1 MATAYALG
9 GGGPR
14 VTVAAI
20 YLVITFG
27 LGGLALAVR
36 LPPLVGFLAA
46 GFVINALGVEKV
58 PQLELLADLGVTLLL
73 FAIGLKLDV
82 RILLRREV
90 WLTTSAHMVI
100 SVALGSVVLWLA
112 AVAGVAMLA
121 GQSVQTI
128 ALLAFAMSF
137 SSTVFVVKV
146 LEERGET
153 HALYGRVAIG
163 ILVMQ
168 DIIAVVFLTVAS
180 GQSPSLWAL
189 ALVGLW
195 PLTRVLR
202 KIWSRLG
209 HGEMQS
215 LFGIV
220 MAVVPG
226 YALFSAVGL
235 KGDLG
240 ALIVGML
247 LASHPASSELARS
260 LFHIKELLL
269 VGFFVSIGL
278 TGLPDL
284 PTIGVALLMV
294 LFLPFKAAWFVML
307 LSRMKLRYRTAMLA
321 GLGLMN
327 YSEFGLIVMSV
338 GVSAGLLA
346 PAWLVEMS
354 IAVAMS
360 FVVSA
365 LVNGRGHLMVEK
377 IAARLPAQDECNL
390 NPEERPGDA
399 GDAEVVVIG
408 MGRVGFAAYQR
419 LTDHY
424 GLRVVGVDYDG
435 PRIERLAA
443 EGLRVIEGDATDL
456 DFWNQLRRSE
466 SVRIA
471 LLAMPRHGANVT
483 SLECLRES
491 GFSGRVAA
499 VARYEDEVQWA
510 RDHGVGTAFNVYAG
524 AGLEL
529 ADQVAGGGAA
539 SDSISSEVDN
549 MGPGSA
555 AHLDDDLPE
564 EPKGQPTENAPK
576 SPTRPFGPAPGAS
589 PHKHK
594 GHGPF

>member
-1 MATAYALG
+1 MTI
-9 GGGPR
+9 
-14 VTVAAI
+14 AAI
-20 YLVITFG
+20 YLVIAFG
-27 LGGLALAVR
+27 LGGLAMVVR

-46 GFVINALGVEKV
+46 GFVINALDVGEV

-90 WLTTSAHMVI
+90 WLTTSVHLVLSIAI
-100 SVALGSVVLWLA
+100 GTTVLWLA
-112 AVAGVAMLA
+112 AVAGLAMLS
-121 GQSVQTI
+121 GQSLATI

-146 LEERGET
+146 LEERGES

-163 ILVMQ
+163 VLVMQ
-168 DIIAVVFLTVAS
+168 DIVAVVFLTVTS
-180 GQSPSLWAL
+180 GTLPSLWAL
-189 ALVGLW
+189 TLVLLW

-202 KIWSRLG
+202 RIWSGLG

-220 MAVVPG
+220 MALVPG
-226 YALFSAVGL
+226 YALFSALGL

-240 ALIVGML
+240 ALIVGVL
-247 LASHPASSELARS
+247 LASHPASSELSRS

-284 PTIGVALLMV
+284 PSLGVALLMV
-294 LFLPFKAAWFVML
+294 LLLPLKSVLYLVLFAM
-307 LSRMKLRYRTAMLA
+307 MKLRYRTALLA
-321 GLGLMN
+321 GLSLMN
-327 YSEFGLIVMSV
+327 YSEFGLIVVSV
-338 GVSAGLLA
+338 GVTTGLLA

-354 IAVAMS
+354 IAVALS

-377 IAARLPAQDECNL
+377 MATRLPEQDERSL
-390 NPEERPGDA
+390 HPEERSGDA

-424 GLRVVGVDYDG
+424 QLSVVGVDYDG
-435 PRIERLAA
+435 PRIRRLADQ
-443 EGLRVIEGDATDL
+443 GLRVIEGDATDL
-456 DFWNQLRRSE
+456 DFWHQLRHSE

-471 LLAMPRHGANVT
+471 VLAMPRHGANVT
-483 SLECLRES
+483 ALACLRES
-491 GFSGRVAA
+491 GFSGTVAA
-499 VARYEDEVQWA
+499 VARYDDEVQWA
-510 RDHGVGTAFNVYAG
+510 KEHGVDIAFNVYAG

-529 ADQVAGGGAA
+529 ADQVATVAPNP
-539 SDSISSEVDN
+539 VDD
-549 MGPGSA
+549 GVR
-555 AHLDDDLPE
+555 LDPDAPE
-564 EPKGQPTENAPK
+564 A
-576 SPTRPFGPAPGAS
+576 
-589 PHKHK
+589 
-594 GHGPF
+594 

>member
-1 MATAYALG
+1 M
-9 GGGPR
+9 
-14 VTVAAI
+14 TVVAI

-27 LGGLALAVR
+27 LGGLAMAVR

-46 GFVINALGVEKV
+46 GFVINALDVGVV
-58 PQLELLADLGVTLLL
+58 PELDVAADLGVTLLL
-73 FAIGLKLDV
+73 FAIGLKLDA

-90 WLTTSAHMVI
+90 WLTTSTHMVI
-100 SVALGSVVLWLA
+100 SVVLGSIALWLA
-112 AVAGVAMLA
+112 AVAGAAMLA
-121 GQSVQTI
+121 GQSMQTI

-146 LEERGET
+146 LEERGES

-168 DIIAVVFLTVAS
+168 DIIAVVFLTATS
-180 GQSPSLWAL
+180 GHLPSPWAL
-189 ALVGLW
+189 TLVGLW
-195 PLTRVLR
+195 PLSRVLR
-202 KIWSRLG
+202 RIWTRLG

-220 MAVVPG
+220 MALVPG
-226 YALFSAVGL
+226 YALFTALGL

-240 ALIVGML
+240 ALIMGVL

-284 PTIGVALLMV
+284 PSIGIALLMV
-294 LFLPFKAAWFVML
+294 LLLPFKAAWYVLL
-307 LSRMKLRYRTAMLA
+307 LSRLKLRYRTALLA
-321 GLGLMN
+321 GLSLMN
-327 YSEFGLIVMSV
+327 YSEFGLIVVSV
-338 GVSAGLLA
+338 GVSAGMLEQV
-346 PAWLVEMS
+346 WLVEIS
-354 IAVAMS
+354 IAVALS

-365 LVNGRGHLMVEK
+365 LFNRRGHLMVEK
-377 IAARLPAQDECNL
+377 IAARLPAQDELNL
-390 NPEERPGDA
+390 NPEEHHGDA

-424 GLRVVGVDYDG
+424 RLQVVGVDYDG
-435 PRIERLAA
+435 PRIQRLAA

-456 DFWNQLRRSE
+456 YFWNQLRRSD

-471 LLAMPRHGANVT
+471 VLAMPRHGANVT
-483 SLECLRES
+483 ALECLRES
-491 GFSGRVAA
+491 GFSGKVAA
-499 VARYEDEVQWA
+499 VARYDDEVQWA
-510 RDHGVGTAFNVYAG
+510 KEHGVGIAFNVYAG

-529 ADQVAGGGAA
+529 ADQVAD
-539 SDSISSEVDN
+539 DSAPRSGKSTLRDN
-549 MGPGSA
+549 DS
-555 AHLDDDLPE
+555 
-564 EPKGQPTENAPK
+564 
-576 SPTRPFGPAPGAS
+576 PAPGS
-589 PHKHK
+589 
-594 GHGPF
+594 GG

>member
-1 MATAYALG
+1 ME
-9 GGGPR
+9 
-14 VTVAAI
+14 VVAI
-20 YLVITFG
+20 YLVVTFG
-27 LGGLALAVR
+27 LGGLALALR

-46 GFVINALGVEKV
+46 GFVINALNVEEV
-58 PQLELLADLGVTLLL
+58 PQLDVLADLGVTLLL

-90 WLTTSAHMVI
+90 WLTTSVHMLI
-100 SVALGSVVLWLA
+100 SVVLGGIALWLA
-112 AVAGVAMLA
+112 AVAGVAMLV

-128 ALLAFAMSF
+128 ALLAFALSF

-146 LEERGET
+146 LEERGES

-168 DIIAVVFLTVAS
+168 DIIAVIFLTATS
-180 GQSPSLWAL
+180 GYLPSPWAL

-202 KIWSRLG
+202 RIWSRLG

-220 MAVVPG
+220 MAFVPG
-226 YALFSAVGL
+226 YALFTAVGL

-240 ALIVGML
+240 ALIVGVL

-284 PTIGVALLMV
+284 PTIAVAVLMV
-294 LFLPFKAAWFVML
+294 LLLPFKAGWYVAL
-307 LSRMKLRYRTAMLA
+307 LSMMKLRHRTAILA
-321 GLGLMN
+321 GLSLMN
-327 YSEFGLIVMSV
+327 YSEFGLIVVSV
-338 GVSAGLLA
+338 GVSVGLLA
-346 PAWLVEMS
+346 EAWLVEMS
-354 IAVAMS
+354 IAVALS

-377 IAARLPAQDECNL
+377 IAARLPAQDERNL
-390 NPEERPGDA
+390 QPEERPVDA

-435 PRIERLAA
+435 PRIGRLA
-443 EGLRVIEGDATDL
+443 EQGLRVIEGDATDL
-456 DFWNQLRRSE
+456 DFWNRMRRSG

-471 LLAMPRHGANVT
+471 VLAMPRHGANVT
-483 SLECLRES
+483 ALECLRES
-491 GFSGRVAA
+491 GFSGQVAA
-499 VARYEDEVQWA
+499 VARYDDEVQWA
-510 RDHGVGTAFNVYAG
+510 KDHGVDIAFNVYAG

-529 ADQVAGGGAA
+529 ADQVGRGEDEPEAEAG
-539 SDSISSEVDN
+539 
-549 MGPGSA
+549 
-555 AHLDDDLPE
+555 DD
-564 EPKGQPTENAPK
+564 
-576 SPTRPFGPAPGAS
+576 PTRAESARPGERGRAD
-589 PHKHK
+589 
-594 GHGPF
+594 GA

>member
-1 MATAYALG
+1 M
-9 GGGPR
+9 
-14 VTVAAI
+14 TVVAI

-46 GFVINALGVEKV
+46 GFVINALDVEDV
-58 PQLELLADLGVTLLL
+58 PQLDVVADLGVTLLL

-82 RILLRREV
+82 RILFRREV
-90 WLTTSAHMVI
+90 WLTTSAHMLI
-100 SVALGSVVLWLA
+100 SLVLGGIALWLA
-112 AVAGVAMLA
+112 ATAGVAMLA
-121 GQSVQTI
+121 GQSMQTI
-128 ALLAFAMSF
+128 ALLGFALSF

-146 LEERGET
+146 LEERGES

-168 DIIAVVFLTVAS
+168 DVIAVVFLTATN
-180 GQSPSLWAL
+180 GHLPSLWAL
-189 ALVGLW
+189 TLVGLW

-220 MAVVPG
+220 MALVPG

-240 ALIVGML
+240 ALIVGVL

-284 PTIGVALLMV
+284 PTLGVALLMV
-294 LFLPFKAAWFVML
+294 LLLPFKAAWYVAL
-307 LSRMKLRYRTAMLA
+307 LSLMKLRHRTALLA

-327 YSEFGLIVMSV
+327 YSEFGLIVVSV

-346 PAWLVEMS
+346 QAWLVEMS
-354 IAVAMS
+354 IAVALS

-365 LVNGRGHLMVEK
+365 LVNGRRHLMLEK
-377 IAARLPAQDECNL
+377 IALRLPAQDERTL
-390 NPEERPGDA
+390 VPEERPGDA

-435 PRIERLAA
+435 PRIGRLAD

-456 DFWNQLRRSE
+456 DFWNRLRHSD
-466 SVRIA
+466 SARIA
-471 LLAMPRHGANVT
+471 VLAMPRHGANVT
-483 SLECLRES
+483 ALECLRES
-491 GFSGRVAA
+491 GFSGQVAA
-499 VARYEDEVQWA
+499 VARYDDEVQWA
-510 RDHGVGTAFNVYAG
+510 KDHGVDIAFNVYAG

-529 ADQVAGGGAA
+529 ADQVAGGTAPH
-539 SDSISSEVDN
+539 SIE
-549 MGPGSA
+549 PETGSTA
-555 AHLDDDLPE
+555 GLDTGSGE
-564 EPKGQPTENAPK
+564 KATGQPTED
-576 SPTRPFGPAPGAS
+576 GGIGGA
-589 PHKHK
+589 
-594 GHGPF
+594 

>member
-1 MATAYALG
+1 MTPHRAG
-9 GGGPR
+9 GLR
-14 VTVAAI
+14 VTVVAI

-46 GFVINALGVEKV
+46 GFVINALDVAEV
-58 PQLELLADLGVTLLL
+58 PQLDVLADLGVTLLL

-90 WLTTSAHMVI
+90 WLTTSVHMLI
-100 SVALGSVVLWLA
+100 SVALGVAALWLA
-112 AVAGVAMLA
+112 AVAGVAMLV
-121 GQSVQTI
+121 GQSMQTI
-128 ALLAFAMSF
+128 ALLAFALSF

-146 LEERGET
+146 LEERGES

-168 DIIAVVFLTVAS
+168 DIVAVVFLTATS
-180 GQSPSLWAL
+180 GHLPSPWAL

-195 PLTRVLR
+195 PLTRILR
-202 KIWSRLG
+202 KVWSRLG

-220 MAVVPG
+220 MALVPG
-226 YALFSAVGL
+226 YALFTAVGL

-240 ALIVGML
+240 ALIMGVL

-284 PTIGVALLMV
+284 PTIAVAVLMV
-294 LFLPFKAAWFVML
+294 LLLPLKAGGYIAL
-307 LSRMKLRYRTAMLA
+307 LTMMKLRHRTAILA
-321 GLGLMN
+321 GLSLMN
-327 YSEFGLIVMSV
+327 YSEFGLIVVSV
-338 GVSAGLLA
+338 GGSVGLLA
-346 PAWLVEMS
+346 EAWLVEMS
-354 IAVAMS
+354 IAVALS

-377 IAARLPAQDECNL
+377 IATRLPAQNEDTL
-390 NPEERPGDA
+390 HPEERSGDA
-399 GDAEVVVIG
+399 SDAEVVVIG
-408 MGRVGFAAYQR
+408 MGRVGYAAYQR

-435 PRIERLAA
+435 PRIGRLD
-443 EGLRVIEGDATDL
+443 EQGLRVIEGDATDL
-456 DFWNQLRRSE
+456 HFWNQLQRSD
-466 SVRIA
+466 SVRMA
-471 LLAMPRHGANVT
+471 VLAMPRHGANVT
-483 SLECLRES
+483 ALECLRES
-491 GFSGRVAA
+491 GFSGTVAA
-499 VARYEDEVQWA
+499 VARYDDEVAWA
-510 RDHGVGTAFNVYAG
+510 KEHGVDIAFNVYAG

-529 ADQVAGGGAA
+529 ADQVAGGERERQSG
-539 SDSISSEVDN
+539 DGHPDEVR
-549 MGPGSA
+549 
-555 AHLDDDLPE
+555 PE
-564 EPKGQPTENAPK
+564 
-576 SPTRPFGPAPGAS
+576 
-589 PHKHK
+589 
-594 GHGPF
+594 

>member
-1 MATAYALG
+1 M
-9 GGGPR
+9 
-14 VTVAAI
+14 TVVAI

-46 GFVINALGVEKV
+46 GFVINAVGVEEL
-58 PQLELLADLGVTLLL
+58 PQLDVLADLGVTLLL

-90 WLTTSAHMVI
+90 WLTTSVHMLV
-100 SVALGSVVLWLA
+100 SVVVGGAALWLA
-112 AVAGVAMLA
+112 AVAGVAMLV
-121 GQSVQTI
+121 GQSMQTI
-128 ALLAFAMSF
+128 ALLAFALSF

-146 LEERGET
+146 LEERGES

-168 DIIAVVFLTVAS
+168 DIIAVVFLTATS
-180 GQSPSLWAL
+180 GHLPSPWAL

-220 MAVVPG
+220 MALVPG
-226 YALFSAVGL
+226 YALFTAVGL

-240 ALIVGML
+240 ALIMGVL
-247 LASHPASSELARS
+247 LASHAASSELARS

-284 PTIGVALLMV
+284 PTIAVALLMLLLLPLKAGWYVV
-294 LFLPFKAAWFVML
+294 LLTL
-307 LSRMKLRYRTAMLA
+307 MKLRHRTAILA
-321 GLGLMN
+321 GLSLMN
-327 YSEFGLIVMSV
+327 YSEFGLIVVSV
-338 GVSAGLLA
+338 GVSVGLLA
-346 PAWLVEMS
+346 EAWLVEMS
-354 IAVAMS
+354 IAVALS

-377 IAARLPAQDECNL
+377 IATRLPAQDESTL
-390 NPEERPGDA
+390 HPEERSGDA
-399 GDAEVVVIG
+399 SDAEVVVIG
-408 MGRVGFAAYQR
+408 MGRVGYAAYQR

-435 PRIERLAA
+435 PRIGRL
-443 EGLRVIEGDATDL
+443 EEQGLRVIEGDATDL
-456 DFWNQLRRSE
+456 HFWHQLQRSD
-466 SVRIA
+466 SVRMA
-471 LLAMPRHGANVT
+471 VLAMPRHGANVT
-483 SLECLRES
+483 ALECLRES
-491 GFSGRVAA
+491 GFSGTVAA
-499 VARYEDEVQWA
+499 VARYEDEVAWA
-510 RDHGVGTAFNVYAG
+510 KEHGVDIAFNVYAG

-529 ADQVAGGGAA
+529 ADQVAGNERDRKLGEGRA
-539 SDSISSEVDN
+539 DEVR
-549 MGPGSA
+549 
-555 AHLDDDLPE
+555 PE
-564 EPKGQPTENAPK
+564 
-576 SPTRPFGPAPGAS
+576 
-589 PHKHK
+589 
-594 GHGPF
+594 

>member
-1 MATAYALG
+1 M
-9 GGGPR
+9 
-14 VTVAAI
+14 TVVAI

-27 LGGLALAVR
+27 LGGLAMAMR

-46 GFVINALGVEKV
+46 GFVINALDVGVL
-58 PQLELLADLGVTLLL
+58 PELDVAADLGVTLLL

-90 WLTTSAHMVI
+90 WLTTSVHMV
-100 SVALGSVVLWLA
+100 GSVVLGSIALWLA
-112 AVAGVAMLA
+112 AVAGAAMLA
-121 GQSVQTI
+121 GQSMQTI
-128 ALLAFAMSF
+128 ALLAFALSF

-146 LEERGET
+146 LEERGES

-168 DIIAVVFLTVAS
+168 DIIAVVFLTATS
-180 GQSPSLWAL
+180 GHLPSPWAL
-189 ALVGLW
+189 TLVGLW
-195 PLTRVLR
+195 PLSRVLR
-202 KIWSRLG
+202 KIWTRLG

-220 MAVVPG
+220 MALVPG
-226 YALFSAVGL
+226 YALFTALGL

-240 ALIVGML
+240 ALTMGVL

-284 PTIGVALLMV
+284 PSIGIALLMV
-294 LFLPFKAAWFVML
+294 LLPPFKAAWYVLL
-307 LSRMKLRYRTAMLA
+307 LSRLKLRYRTALLA
-321 GLGLMN
+321 GLSLMN
-327 YSEFGLIVMSV
+327 YSEFGLIVVSV
-338 GVSAGLLA
+338 GVSAGMLA
-346 PAWLVEMS
+346 QVWLVEIS
-354 IAVAMS
+354 IAVALS

-365 LVNGRGHLMVEK
+365 LFNRRGHLMVEK
-377 IAARLPAQDECNL
+377 IAARLPAQDELNL
-390 NPEERPGDA
+390 NPEERHGDA

-424 GLRVVGVDYDG
+424 RLRVVGVDYDG
-435 PRIERLAA
+435 PRIQRLAA

-456 DFWNQLRRSE
+456 YFWNQLRRSD

-471 LLAMPRHGANVT
+471 VLAMPRHGANVT
-483 SLECLRES
+483 ALECLRES
-491 GFSGRVAA
+491 GFSGKVAA
-499 VARYEDEVQWA
+499 VARYDDEVQWA
-510 RDHGVGTAFNVYAG
+510 KEHGVGIAFNVYAG

-529 ADQVAGGGAA
+529 ADQVAD
-539 SDSISSEVDN
+539 DSAPRSGKNTLRDN
-549 MGPGSA
+549 DS
-555 AHLDDDLPE
+555 
-564 EPKGQPTENAPK
+564 
-576 SPTRPFGPAPGAS
+576 PAPG
-589 PHKHK
+589 
-594 GHGPF
+594 GGG

>member
-1 MATAYALG
+1 M
-9 GGGPR
+9 
-14 VTVAAI
+14 TVVAI

-27 LGGLALAVR
+27 LGGLAMAVR

-46 GFVINALGVEKV
+46 GFVINALDVGVV
-58 PQLELLADLGVTLLL
+58 PELDVAADLGVTLLL

-90 WLTTSAHMVI
+90 WLTTSAHMVV
-100 SVALGSVVLWLA
+100 SVVLGSIALWLA

-121 GQSVQTI
+121 VQSMQTI
-128 ALLAFAMSF
+128 ALLAFALSF

-146 LEERGET
+146 LEERGES

-168 DIIAVVFLTVAS
+168 DIIAVVFLTATS
-180 GQSPSLWAL
+180 GHLPSPWAL
-189 ALVGLW
+189 TLVGLW
-195 PLTRVLR
+195 PLSRVLR
-202 KIWSRLG
+202 KIWTRLG

-220 MAVVPG
+220 MALVPG
-226 YALFSAVGL
+226 YALFTALGL

-240 ALIVGML
+240 ALIMGVL

-284 PTIGVALLMV
+284 PSIGIALLMA
-294 LFLPFKAAWFVML
+294 LLLPFKAAWYVLL
-307 LSRMKLRYRTAMLA
+307 LSCLKLRYRTALLA
-321 GLGLMN
+321 GLSLMN
-327 YSEFGLIVMSV
+327 YSEFGLIVVSV
-338 GVSAGLLA
+338 GVSAGMLA
-346 PAWLVEMS
+346 QVWLVEIS
-354 IAVAMS
+354 IAVALS

-365 LVNGRGHLMVEK
+365 LVNRRGHLMVEK
-377 IAARLPAQDECNL
+377 IAARLPAQDELNL
-390 NPEERPGDA
+390 NPEERHGDA

-424 GLRVVGVDYDG
+424 RLRVVGVDYDG
-435 PRIERLAA
+435 PRIQRLAA

-456 DFWNQLRRSE
+456 YFWNQLRRSD

-471 LLAMPRHGANVT
+471 VLAMPRHGANVT
-483 SLECLRES
+483 ALECLRES
-491 GFSGRVAA
+491 GFSGKVAA
-499 VARYEDEVQWA
+499 VARYDDEVQWA
-510 RDHGVGTAFNVYAG
+510 KEHGVGIAFNVYAG

-529 ADQVAGGGAA
+529 ADQVAD
-539 SDSISSEVDN
+539 DSAPRSGKN
-549 MGPGSA
+549 T
-555 AHLDDDLPE
+555 LRDDD
-564 EPKGQPTENAPK
+564 
-576 SPTRPFGPAPGAS
+576 SPAPGS
-589 PHKHK
+589 
-594 GHGPF
+594 GG

>member
-1 MATAYALG
+1 M
-9 GGGPR
+9 
-14 VTVAAI
+14 TVVAI

-27 LGGLALAVR
+27 LGGLAMAVR

-46 GFVINALGVEKV
+46 GFVINALDVGVV
-58 PQLELLADLGVTLLL
+58 PELDVAADLGVTLLL
-73 FAIGLKLDV
+73 FAIGLKLDA

-90 WLTTSAHMVI
+90 WLTTSTHMVI
-100 SVALGSVVLWLA
+100 SVVLGSIALWLA
-112 AVAGVAMLA
+112 AVAGAAMLA
-121 GQSVQTI
+121 GQSMQTI

-146 LEERGET
+146 LEERGES

-168 DIIAVVFLTVAS
+168 DIIAVVFLTATS
-180 GQSPSLWAL
+180 GHLPSPWAL
-189 ALVGLW
+189 TLVGLW
-195 PLTRVLR
+195 PLSRVLR
-202 KIWSRLG
+202 KIWTRLG

-220 MAVVPG
+220 MALVPG
-226 YALFSAVGL
+226 YALFTALGL

-240 ALIVGML
+240 ALIMGVL

-284 PTIGVALLMV
+284 PSIGIALLMV
-294 LFLPFKAAWFVML
+294 LLLPFKAAWYVLL
-307 LSRMKLRYRTAMLA
+307 LSRLKLRYRTALLA
-321 GLGLMN
+321 GLSLMN
-327 YSEFGLIVMSV
+327 FSEFGLIVVSV
-338 GVSAGLLA
+338 GVSAGMLEQV
-346 PAWLVEMS
+346 WLVEIS
-354 IAVAMS
+354 IAVALS

-365 LVNGRGHLMVEK
+365 LFNRRGHLMVEK
-377 IAARLPAQDECNL
+377 IAARLPAQDELNL
-390 NPEERPGDA
+390 NPEEHHGDA

-424 GLRVVGVDYDG
+424 RLRVVGVDYDG
-435 PRIERLAA
+435 PRIQRLAA

-456 DFWNQLRRSE
+456 YFWNQLRRSD

-471 LLAMPRHGANVT
+471 VLAMPRHGANVT
-483 SLECLRES
+483 ALECLRES
-491 GFSGRVAA
+491 GFSGKVAA
-499 VARYEDEVQWA
+499 VARYDDEVQWA
-510 RDHGVGTAFNVYAG
+510 KEHGVGIAFNVYAG

-529 ADQVAGGGAA
+529 ADQVAD
-539 SDSISSEVDN
+539 DSAPRSGKNTLRDN
-549 MGPGSA
+549 DS
-555 AHLDDDLPE
+555 
-564 EPKGQPTENAPK
+564 
-576 SPTRPFGPAPGAS
+576 PAPGS
-589 PHKHK
+589 
-594 GHGPF
+594 GG

>member
-1 MATAYALG
+1 M
-9 GGGPR
+9 
-14 VTVAAI
+14 TVVAI

-27 LGGLALAVR
+27 LGGLAMAMR

-46 GFVINALGVEKV
+46 GFVINALDVGVL
-58 PQLELLADLGVTLLL
+58 PELNVAADLGVTLLL

-90 WLTTSAHMVI
+90 WLTTSVHMV
-100 SVALGSVVLWLA
+100 GSVVLGSIALWLA
-112 AVAGVAMLA
+112 AVAGAAMLA
-121 GQSVQTI
+121 GQSMQTI
-128 ALLAFAMSF
+128 ALLAFALSF

-146 LEERGET
+146 LEERGES

-168 DIIAVVFLTVAS
+168 DIIAVVFLTATS
-180 GQSPSLWAL
+180 GHLPSPWAL
-189 ALVGLW
+189 TLVGLW
-195 PLTRVLR
+195 PLSRVLR
-202 KIWSRLG
+202 KIWTRLG

-220 MAVVPG
+220 MALVPG
-226 YALFSAVGL
+226 YALFTALGL

-240 ALIVGML
+240 ALIMGVL

-284 PTIGVALLMV
+284 PSIGIALLMV
-294 LFLPFKAAWFVML
+294 LLLPFKAAWYVLL
-307 LSRMKLRYRTAMLA
+307 LSRLKLRYRTALLA
-321 GLGLMN
+321 GLSLMN
-327 YSEFGLIVMSV
+327 YSEFGLIVVSV
-338 GVSAGLLA
+338 GVSAGMLA
-346 PAWLVEMS
+346 QVWLVEIS
-354 IAVAMS
+354 IAVALS

-365 LVNGRGHLMVEK
+365 LFNRRGHLMVEK
-377 IAARLPAQDECNL
+377 IAARLPAQDELNL
-390 NPEERPGDA
+390 NPEERHGDA

-424 GLRVVGVDYDG
+424 RLRVVGVDYDG
-435 PRIERLAA
+435 PRIQRLAA

-456 DFWNQLRRSE
+456 YFWNQLRRSD

-471 LLAMPRHGANVT
+471 VLAMPRHGANVT
-483 SLECLRES
+483 ALECLRES
-491 GFSGRVAA
+491 GFSGKVAA
-499 VARYEDEVQWA
+499 VARYDDEVQWA
-510 RDHGVGTAFNVYAG
+510 KEHGVGIAFNVYAG

-529 ADQVAGGGAA
+529 ADQVAD
-539 SDSISSEVDN
+539 DS
-549 MGPGSA
+549 
-555 AHLDDDLPE
+555 
-564 EPKGQPTENAPK
+564 APRSGK
-576 SPTRPFGPAPGAS
+576 NTLRDKDSPAPGS
-589 PHKHK
+589 
-594 GHGPF
+594 GG

>member
-1 MATAYALG
+1 M
-9 GGGPR
+9 
-14 VTVAAI
+14 TVVAI

-27 LGGLALAVR
+27 LGGLAMAVR

-46 GFVINALGVEKV
+46 GFVINALDVGVV
-58 PQLELLADLGVTLLL
+58 PELDVLADLGVTLLL

-100 SVALGSVVLWLA
+100 SVVLGSIALWLA
-112 AVAGVAMLA
+112 AVAGAAMLA
-121 GQSVQTI
+121 GQSMQTI
-128 ALLAFAMSF
+128 ALLAFGLSF

-146 LEERGET
+146 LEERGES

-168 DIIAVVFLTVAS
+168 DIIAVVFLTATS
-180 GQSPSLWAL
+180 GHLPSPWAL
-189 ALVGLW
+189 TLVGLW
-195 PLTRVLR
+195 PLSRVLR
-202 KIWSRLG
+202 KIWTRLG

-220 MAVVPG
+220 MALVPG
-226 YALFSAVGL
+226 YALFTALGL

-240 ALIVGML
+240 ALIMGVL

-269 VGFFVSIGL
+269 VAFFVSIGL

-284 PTIGVALLMV
+284 PSIGIALLM
-294 LFLPFKAAWFVML
+294 LLLLPFKAAWYVLL
-307 LSRMKLRYRTAMLA
+307 LSRLRLRYRSALLA
-321 GLGLMN
+321 GLSLMN
-327 YSEFGLIVMSV
+327 YSEFGLIVVSV
-338 GVSAGLLA
+338 GVSAGLLE
-346 PAWLVEMS
+346 PVWLVEMS
-354 IAVAMS
+354 IAVALS

-377 IAARLPAQDECNL
+377 IAARLPAQDERSL
-390 NPEERPGDA
+390 NPEERHGDA

-435 PRIERLAA
+435 PRIQRLAA

-456 DFWNQLRRSE
+456 YFWNQLRRSD

-471 LLAMPRHGANVT
+471 VLAMPRHGANVT
-483 SLECLRES
+483 ALECLRES
-491 GFSGRVAA
+491 GFSGKVAA
-499 VARYEDEVQWA
+499 VARYDDEVQWA
-510 RDHGVGTAFNVYAG
+510 KEHGVGIAFNVYAG

-529 ADQVAGGGAA
+529 ADQVADDSAPRSGKSTLRD
-539 SDSISSEVDN
+539 SDSPEL
-549 MGPGSA
+549 GS
-555 AHLDDDLPE
+555 
-564 EPKGQPTENAPK
+564 G
-576 SPTRPFGPAPGAS
+576 G
-589 PHKHK
+589 
-594 GHGPF
+594 

>member
-1 MATAYALG
+1 MT
-9 GGGPR
+9 
-14 VTVAAI
+14 TVAI
-20 YLVITFG
+20 YLVVTFG
-27 LGGLALAVR
+27 LGGLAMALR

-46 GFVINALGVEKV
+46 GFVINALDVEHI
-58 PQLELLADLGVTLLL
+58 PQLEILADLGVTLLL

-90 WLTTSAHMVI
+90 WLTTSVHMLI
-100 SVALGSVVLWLA
+100 SVVFGGAALWLA
-112 AVAGVAMLA
+112 AVAGMSMLT
-121 GQSVQTI
+121 GQSLQTI
-128 ALLAFAMSF
+128 ALLAFALSF

-146 LEERGET
+146 LEERGES

-168 DIIAVVFLTVAS
+168 DIVAVVFLTATS
-180 GQSPSLWAL
+180 GHLPSPWAL

-202 KIWSRLG
+202 KIWTRLG

-220 MAVVPG
+220 MAFVPG

-240 ALIVGML
+240 ALIIGVL
-247 LASHPASSELARS
+247 LASHSASSELARS

-284 PTIGVALLMV
+284 PTIGVAMLMV
-294 LFLPFKAAWFVML
+294 LLLPFKAGWYVAL
-307 LSRMKLRYRTAMLA
+307 LSLMRLRHRTSLLA
-321 GLGLMN
+321 GLSLMN
-327 YSEFGLIVMSV
+327 YSEFGLIVVSV
-338 GVSAGLLA
+338 GVSAGMLA

-354 IAVAMS
+354 IAVALS

-377 IAARLPAQDECNL
+377 IAARLPAQDEQKL
-390 NPEERPGDA
+390 QPEERPVDA

-435 PRIERLAA
+435 RRIQRLA
-443 EGLRVIEGDATDL
+443 EDGLRVVEGDATDL
-456 DFWNQLRRSE
+456 DFWHRLRHSE
-466 SVRIA
+466 SARIA
-471 LLAMPRHGANVT
+471 ILAMPRHGANVT
-483 SLECLRES
+483 ALDCLRES
-491 GFSGRVAA
+491 GFSGTVAA
-499 VARYEDEVQWA
+499 VARYDDEVAWA
-510 RDHGVGTAFNVYAG
+510 KEQGVEIAFNVYAG

-529 ADQVAGGGAA
+529 ADQVGGGPVPAT
-539 SDSISSEVDN
+539 VD
-549 MGPGSA
+549 PD
-555 AHLDDDLPE
+555 LDPE
-564 EPKGQPTENAPK
+564 PEAVEDPKP
-576 SPTRPFGPAPGAS
+576 R
-589 PHKHK
+589 
-594 GHGPF
+594 

>member
-1 MATAYALG
+1 M
-9 GGGPR
+9 
-14 VTVAAI
+14 TVVDI

-27 LGGLALAVR
+27 LGGLAMAMR

-46 GFVINALGVEKV
+46 GFVINALDVGVL
-58 PQLELLADLGVTLLL
+58 PELDVAADLGVTLLL

-90 WLTTSAHMVI
+90 WLTTSVHMV
-100 SVALGSVVLWLA
+100 GSVVLGSIALWLA
-112 AVAGVAMLA
+112 AVAGAAMLA
-121 GQSVQTI
+121 GQSMQTI
-128 ALLAFAMSF
+128 ALLAFALSF

-146 LEERGET
+146 LEERGES

-168 DIIAVVFLTVAS
+168 DIIAVVFLTATS
-180 GQSPSLWAL
+180 GHLPSPWAL
-189 ALVGLW
+189 TLVGLW
-195 PLTRVLR
+195 PLSRVLR
-202 KIWSRLG
+202 KIWTRLG

-220 MAVVPG
+220 MALVPG
-226 YALFSAVGL
+226 YALFTALGL

-240 ALIVGML
+240 ALTMGVL

-284 PTIGVALLMV
+284 PSIGIALLMV
-294 LFLPFKAAWFVML
+294 LLLPFKAAWYVLL
-307 LSRMKLRYRTAMLA
+307 LSRLKLRYRTALLA
-321 GLGLMN
+321 GLSLMN
-327 YSEFGLIVMSV
+327 YSEFGLIVVSV
-338 GVSAGLLA
+338 GVSAGMLA
-346 PAWLVEMS
+346 QVWLVEMS
-354 IAVAMS
+354 IAVALS

-365 LVNGRGHLMVEK
+365 LFNRRGHLVVEK
-377 IAARLPAQDECNL
+377 IAARLPAQDELNL
-390 NPEERPGDA
+390 NPEERHGDA

-424 GLRVVGVDYDG
+424 RLRVVGVDYDG
-435 PRIERLAA
+435 PRIQRLAA

-456 DFWNQLRRSE
+456 YFWNQLRRSD

-471 LLAMPRHGANVT
+471 VLAMPRHGANVT
-483 SLECLRES
+483 ALECLRES
-491 GFSGRVAA
+491 GFSGKVAA
-499 VARYEDEVQWA
+499 VARYDDEVQWA
-510 RDHGVGTAFNVYAG
+510 KEHGVGIAFNVYAG

-529 ADQVAGGGAA
+529 ADQVAD
-539 SDSISSEVDN
+539 DSAPRSGKNTLRDN
-549 MGPGSA
+549 DS
-555 AHLDDDLPE
+555 
-564 EPKGQPTENAPK
+564 
-576 SPTRPFGPAPGAS
+576 PAPGS
-589 PHKHK
+589 
-594 GHGPF
+594 GG

>member
-1 MATAYALG
+1 MTEVIA
-9 GGGPR
+9 
-14 VTVAAI
+14 V
-20 YLVITFG
+20 YLVVTFG
-27 LGGLALAVR
+27 LGGLAMALR

-46 GFVINALGVEKV
+46 GFVLNAMNVEDL
-58 PQLELLADLGVTLLL
+58 PQLDVLADLGVTLLL

-90 WLTTSAHMVI
+90 WLTTSVHMVI
-100 SVALGSVVLWLA
+100 SVVLGSIAMWVA
-112 AVAGVAMLA
+112 AVAGMAMLA

-128 ALLAFAMSF
+128 ALLAFALSF
-137 SSTVFVVKV
+137 SSTVFVVKI
-146 LEERGET
+146 LEERGES
-153 HALYGRVAIG
+153 HSLYGRIAIG

-168 DIIAVVFLTVAS
+168 DIVAVVFLTVS
-180 GQSPSLWAL
+180 GGHPPSPWAL
-189 ALVGLW
+189 TLIALW
-195 PLTRVLR
+195 PLTQVLR
-202 KIWSRLG
+202 KIWGRLG

-220 MAVVPG
+220 MALVPG
-226 YALFSAVGL
+226 YAWFTAVGL

-240 ALIVGML
+240 ALIVGVL

-260 LFHIKELLL
+260 LFHLKELLL
-269 VGFFVSIGL
+269 VAFFVSIGL

-294 LFLPFKAAWFVML
+294 LLLPFKAAWYVAL
-307 LSRMKLRYRTAMLA
+307 LSMLKLRYRTAILA

-327 YSEFGLIVMSV
+327 YSEFGLIVVSV
-338 GVSAGLLA
+338 GVTTGLLA
-346 PAWLVEMS
+346 EAWLVEMS
-354 IAVAMS
+354 IAVALS

-377 IAARLPAQDECNL
+377 IATRLPAQDERTL
-390 NPEERPGDA
+390 HPEERPGDA

-435 PRIERLAA
+435 PRIGRLADA
-443 EGLRVIEGDATDL
+443 GLRVIEGDATDL
-456 DFWNQLRRSE
+456 DFWHQLRHSD

-471 LLAMPRHGANVT
+471 VLAMPRHGANVT
-483 SLECLRES
+483 ALECLRES

-499 VARYEDEVQWA
+499 VARYDDEVQWA
-510 RDHGVGTAFNVYAG
+510 KDHGVGIAFNVYAG

-529 ADQVAGGGAA
+529 ADQVAGDGDRG
-539 SDSISSEVDN
+539 D
-549 MGPGSA
+549 
-555 AHLDDDLPE
+555 
-564 EPKGQPTENAPK
+564 EPPDPPTTERHSGEN
-576 SPTRPFGPAPGAS
+576 S
-589 PHKHK
+589 
-594 GHGPF
+594 

>member
-1 MATAYALG
+1 M
-9 GGGPR
+9 
-14 VTVAAI
+14 TVVDI

-27 LGGLALAVR
+27 LGGLAMAMR

-46 GFVINALGVEKV
+46 GFVINALDVGVL
-58 PQLELLADLGVTLLL
+58 PELDVAADLGVTLLL

-90 WLTTSAHMVI
+90 WLTTSVHMV
-100 SVALGSVVLWLA
+100 GSVVLGSIALWLA
-112 AVAGVAMLA
+112 AVAGAAMLA
-121 GQSVQTI
+121 GQSMQTI
-128 ALLAFAMSF
+128 ALLAFALSF

-146 LEERGET
+146 LEERGES

-168 DIIAVVFLTVAS
+168 DIIAVVFLTATS
-180 GQSPSLWAL
+180 GHLPSPWAL
-189 ALVGLW
+189 TLVGLW
-195 PLTRVLR
+195 PLSRVLR
-202 KIWSRLG
+202 KIWTRLG

-220 MAVVPG
+220 MALVPG
-226 YALFSAVGL
+226 YALFTALGL

-240 ALIVGML
+240 ALTMGVL

-284 PTIGVALLMV
+284 PSIGIALLMV
-294 LFLPFKAAWFVML
+294 LLLPFKAAWYVLL
-307 LSRMKLRYRTAMLA
+307 LSRLKLRYRTALLA
-321 GLGLMN
+321 GLSLMN
-327 YSEFGLIVMSV
+327 YSEFGLIVVSV
-338 GVSAGLLA
+338 GVSAGMLA
-346 PAWLVEMS
+346 QVWLVEIS
-354 IAVAMS
+354 IAVALS

-365 LVNGRGHLMVEK
+365 LFNRRGHLMVEK
-377 IAARLPAQDECNL
+377 IAARLPAQDELNL
-390 NPEERPGDA
+390 NPEERHGDA

-424 GLRVVGVDYDG
+424 RLRVVGVDYDG
-435 PRIERLAA
+435 PRIQRLAA

-456 DFWNQLRRSE
+456 YFWNQLRRSD

-471 LLAMPRHGANVT
+471 VLAMPRHGANVT
-483 SLECLRES
+483 ALECLRES
-491 GFSGRVAA
+491 GFSGKVAA
-499 VARYEDEVQWA
+499 VARYDDEVQWA
-510 RDHGVGTAFNVYAG
+510 KEHGVGIAFNVYAG

-529 ADQVAGGGAA
+529 ADQVAD
-539 SDSISSEVDN
+539 DSAPRSGKNTLRDN
-549 MGPGSA
+549 DS
-555 AHLDDDLPE
+555 
-564 EPKGQPTENAPK
+564 
-576 SPTRPFGPAPGAS
+576 PAPGS
-589 PHKHK
+589 
-594 GHGPF
+594 GG

>member
-1 MATAYALG
+1 M
-9 GGGPR
+9 
-14 VTVAAI
+14 TVVAI

-27 LGGLALAVR
+27 LGGLAMALR

-46 GFVINALGVEKV
+46 GFVINALDVG
-58 PQLELLADLGVTLLL
+58 QLPELDMMADLGVTLLL
-73 FAIGLKLDV
+73 FAIGLKLDI

-90 WLTTSAHMVI
+90 WLTTSAHMVV
-100 SVALGSVVLWLA
+100 SVIIGSAVMWLASVV
-112 AVAGVAMLA
+112 GVAMLA
-121 GQSVQTI
+121 GQSTQTI
-128 ALLAFAMSF
+128 ALLAFALSF

-146 LEERGET
+146 LEERGES

-168 DIIAVVFLTVAS
+168 DIVAVIFLTAT
-180 GQSPSLWAL
+180 GGHLPSPWAL

-202 KIWSRLG
+202 KIWTRLG

-220 MAVVPG
+220 MALVPG

-240 ALIVGML
+240 ALIVGVL

-284 PTIGVALLMV
+284 PTVGVAL
-294 LFLPFKAAWFVML
+294 VML
-307 LSRMKLRYRTAMLA
+307 LLLPIKAVWYVVLLSRLQLRYRTALLA
-321 GLGLMN
+321 GLSLMN
-327 YSEFGLIVMSV
+327 YSEFGLIVVSV

-354 IAVAMS
+354 IAVALS

-365 LVNGRGHLMVEK
+365 LLNGRGHLMVEK
-377 IAARLPAQDECNL
+377 VAARLPAQDETTL
-390 NPEERPGDA
+390 HPEERPADA

-424 GLRVVGVDYDG
+424 RFRVVGVDYDG

-456 DFWNQLRRSE
+456 DFWNRLRRSG

-471 LLAMPRHGANVT
+471 VLAMPRHGANVT
-483 SLECLRES
+483 ALECLRES
-491 GFSGRVAA
+491 GFSGKVAA
-499 VARYEDEVQWA
+499 VARYDDEVRWA
-510 RDHGVGTAFNVYAG
+510 KHHGVGIAFNVYAG

-529 ADQVAGGGAA
+529 ADQVAE
-539 SDSISSEVDN
+539 DSAERGI
-549 MGPGSA
+549 
-555 AHLDDDLPE
+555 
-564 EPKGQPTENAPK
+564 EPA
-576 SPTRPFGPAPGAS
+576 
-589 PHKHK
+589 
-594 GHGPF
+594 

>member
-1 MATAYALG
+1 M
-9 GGGPR
+9 
-14 VTVAAI
+14 TVVAI

-27 LGGLALAVR
+27 LGGLAMAVR

-46 GFVINALGVEKV
+46 GFVINALDVGVV
-58 PQLELLADLGVTLLL
+58 PELDVLADLGVTLLL

-100 SVALGSVVLWLA
+100 SVVLGSIALWLA
-112 AVAGVAMLA
+112 AVAGAAMLA
-121 GQSVQTI
+121 GQSMQTI
-128 ALLAFAMSF
+128 ALLAFGLSF

-146 LEERGET
+146 LEERGES

-168 DIIAVVFLTVAS
+168 DIIAVVFLTATS
-180 GQSPSLWAL
+180 GHLPSPWAL
-189 ALVGLW
+189 TLVGLW
-195 PLTRVLR
+195 PLSRVLR
-202 KIWSRLG
+202 KIWTRLG

-220 MAVVPG
+220 MALVPG
-226 YALFSAVGL
+226 YALFTALGL

-240 ALIVGML
+240 ALIMGVL

-269 VGFFVSIGL
+269 VAFFVSIGL

-284 PTIGVALLMV
+284 PSIGIALLM
-294 LFLPFKAAWFVML
+294 LLLLPFKAAFYVLL
-307 LSRMKLRYRTAMLA
+307 LSRLRLRYRSALLA
-321 GLGLMN
+321 GLSLMN
-327 YSEFGLIVMSV
+327 YSEFGLIVVSV
-338 GVSAGLLA
+338 GVSAGLLE
-346 PAWLVEMS
+346 PVWLVEMS
-354 IAVAMS
+354 IAVALS

-377 IAARLPAQDECNL
+377 IAARLPAQDERNL
-390 NPEERPGDA
+390 NPEERHGDA

-424 GLRVVGVDYDG
+424 RLRVVGVDYDG
-435 PRIERLAA
+435 PRIQRLAA

-456 DFWNQLRRSE
+456 YFWNQLRRSD

-471 LLAMPRHGANVT
+471 VLAMPRHGANVT
-483 SLECLRES
+483 ALECLRES
-491 GFSGRVAA
+491 GFSGKVAA
-499 VARYEDEVQWA
+499 VARYDDEVQWA
-510 RDHGVGTAFNVYAG
+510 KEHGVGIAFNVYAG

-529 ADQVAGGGAA
+529 ADQVADDSAPRSGKSTLRD
-539 SDSISSEVDN
+539 SDSPE
-549 MGPGSA
+549 PGS
-555 AHLDDDLPE
+555 
-564 EPKGQPTENAPK
+564 G
-576 SPTRPFGPAPGAS
+576 G
-589 PHKHK
+589 
-594 GHGPF
+594 